1 MTAQDASP
9 ASPSKADM
17 AVDAHTR
24 ALMAPEDLAL
34 LERLENVFAFSF
46 QQLRLFARWSLDC
59 VSWGESAFRTQAL
72 SLAGSASAEEPG
84 NPRQKGGLIF
94 QSLQRTYDALAA
106 KAKAYP
112 AESPKEV
119 LPAHRFEEKELKGRI
134 FRLCPAASEKA
145 VCCNLK
151 VLNIVDNCAMACSYC
166 VLQNHYDEAV
176 IAVPVNLKAKLAEIE
191 LNPAKRYRIGTGEY
205 SDSLLW
211 GNKNNILEDL
221 CGFARAHPN
230 AILEL
235 KTKSAN
241 VGWILEN
248 DIPENVCCAWSLNPQ
263 IIVANEEHK
272 TASLDR
278 RLAAA
283 RAVADKGVKV
293 AFHFHP
299 MFYFEGWEEEYR
311 ALIERVIATFRPEEV
326 LWASLG
332 CITLL
337 KGFAQDFR
345 LKYRHSKLLQMET
358 ETTPDGKITY
368 AFAVREKLY
377 RNALQALAPWEGEV
391 FRYLCMEHKPM
402 WDSVMGFAY
411 PSMGEFDD
419 VFNASAFAK
428 LGTGTR
434 VDPASRPAR

>member
-1 MTAQDASP
+1 MHSP
-9 ASPSKADM
+9 LPAPPPAPSKVFD
-17 AVDAHTR
+17 AVDGETR
-24 ALMAPEDLAL
+24 ALLPAEDLAL
-34 LERLENVFAFSF
+34 LHRMEADFAFSF

-59 VSWGESAFRTQAL
+59 AAWGEPALRAGAESGIAASLLSQANPKQKGERLFQAL
-72 SLAGSASAEEPG
+72 QSA
-84 NPRQKGGLIF
+84 
-94 QSLQRTYDALAA
+94 YDAVAA
-106 KAKAYP
+106 KAKVYP
-112 AESPKEV
+112 AESPKEK
-119 LPAHRFEEKELKGRI
+119 LPAHTFAEKELKGRI

-176 IAVPVNLKAKLAEIE
+176 IAVPVNLKAKLAEIQLSPE
-191 LNPAKRYRIGTGEY
+191 KRYRIGTGEY

-211 GNKNNILEDL
+211 GNKNDILRDL
-221 CGFARAHPN
+221 CDFAKANPN
-230 AILEL
+230 AIIEL

-241 VGWILEN
+241 VAWILEN
-248 DIPENVCCAWSLNPQ
+248 DVPANVCCTWSLNPQ
-263 IIVANEEHK
+263 VIVANEEHK

-283 RAVADKGVKV
+283 RAVADMGVKV
-293 AFHFHP
+293 GFHFHP
-299 MFYFEGWEEEYR
+299 MFYFEGWEAEYQ
-311 ALIERVIATFRPEEV
+311 ALIARVIATFKPEEV
-326 LWASLG
+326 LWVSLG

-377 RNALQALAPWEGEV
+377 RNALQALQPWQGKV
-391 FRYLCMEHKPM
+391 FQYLCMEHKPM
-402 WDSVMGFAY
+402 WDAVMGFAY
-411 PSMGEFDD
+411 PNMAVFDD
-419 VFNASAFAK
+419 AFNDSAFAK
-428 LGTGTR
+428 LR
-434 VDPASRPAR
+434 